1 MRDNRWNDD
10 DADRFAAAEGTSVAD
25 RALGHR
31 VYSSRLI
38 GSDPDLVMH
47 GGGNTSVKVIRPTLQ
62 GEDKRVLHIKGSGW
76 DLNTIEGAGLP
87 GVWLDPLL
95 ALRPLDALSDEQMVD
110 AQRAALLQ
118 SSSPNPSVETLL
130 HAFLPHS
137 FVDHTHATAFL
148 ALANLP
154 HATDIVAELFGGRLA
169 VVPYIMPGFA
179 LAKKAAE
186 VFEADPEVEGLVL
199 LNHGHFTFGDT
210 AKQSYDRVIDH
221 TNRVEQWLA
230 DRAGGRTFDT
240 TVHTVRAPLDPGR
253 ASGVL
258 PALRGVLGAIRSA
271 HHDADMPMPVFDVR
285 GGPAIERFLARGD
298 LDSLSRRGVG
308 SPDHVIRTKA
318 FPLHLARAQI
328 DAGADA
334 IRAAVD
340 AWADA
345 YKAYFASHNE
355 RVGGIKTM
363 LEPIPGLAWIEGV
376 GLVGI
381 GKDTASAAAAA
392 DIGEQTIEV
401 MTLGEAAGGFRP
413 IGEADTFD
421 MEYWSLEQAKLAKST
436 PKAFAGK
443 IVLVTG
449 GGGAIG
455 LATAKAFAALG
466 ASVAI
471 ADLSADALD
480 KAGEALGGKAL
491 TVQAD
496 ITAAGAGAAV
506 IDAVCARFGGIDIV
520 VSNAGAAM
528 QGMLMDLDD
537 ETLRKSFELNFFSHL
552 ALAKAAAATMRAQGR
567 GGQLLFNVSKQAVN
581 PGRGFGAYGLPKA
594 ATFFLV
600 RQLALELGGEGI
612 RVNGVNADRIRSG
625 LLTDDFIEKR
635 AEARGVS
642 TADYMAGNLLRAEV
656 EATHV
661 AEAFVALARA
671 DRTTA
676 HVMTVDGGNIEAAL
690 R

>member
-1 MRDNRWNDD
+1 MRDNRWNED
-10 DADRFAAAEGTSVAD
+10 DAERFAAAEGASAAD

-62 GEDKRVLHIKGSGW
+62 GKERRVLHIKGSGW
-76 DLNTIEGAGLP
+76 DLDTIEGPGLP

-95 ALRPLDALSDEQMVD
+95 ALRSLDVLSDEQMVD
-110 AQRAALLQ
+110 AQRATLLQ

-130 HAFLPHS
+130 HAFLPHT

-154 HATDIVAELFGGRLA
+154 HAADIVAEIFGGKLA

-186 VFEADPEVEGLVL
+186 VFEADPDVEGLVL
-199 LNHGHFTFGDT
+199 LNHGHFTFGET

-230 DRAGGRTFDT
+230 DQSGGRTFVT
-240 TVHTVRAPLDPGR
+240 TVHRVRPPLAPAR

-258 PALRGVLGAIRSA
+258 PALRGMLGAIRSA
-271 HHDADMPMPVFDVR
+271 HHGADMPMPVFDVR
-285 GGPAIERFLARGD
+285 GGPAIEQFLARGD
-298 LDSLSRRGVG
+298 LDGLSRRGVG

-318 FPLHLARAQI
+318 FPLHLNGAQI
-328 DAGADA
+328 DGGADA
-334 IRAAVD
+334 IRGAVD

-345 YKAYFASHNE
+345 YKTYFTSNND

-381 GKDTASAAAAA
+381 GKDSASAAAAA

-421 MEYWSLEQAKLAKST
+421 MEHWSLEQAKLAKSK

-443 IVLVTG
+443 VVLVTG

-480 KAGEALGGKAL
+480 KAGSALGGEAL

-496 ITAAGAGAAV
+496 ITEPDAGAAI
-506 IDAVCARFGGIDIV
+506 IDAACGRFGGIDIV

-528 QGMLMDLDD
+528 QGMLLDLDGD
-537 ETLRKSFELNFFSHL
+537 TLRKSFELNFFSHL
-552 ALAKAAAATMRAQGR
+552 ALARAAVATMRAQGR

-581 PGRGFGAYGLPKA
+581 PGKGFGAYGLPKA

-642 TADYMAGNLLRAEV
+642 TTDYMAGNLLRAEV